1 MNKKEWVIAPKINE
15 DFKSKFREISPLIL
29 QLLFNRGLNTQK
41 QIDEFLMPEYSQHLY
56 DPFLFKDMQKA
67 TERLRRAIEHKEKV
81 LIYGDYDVD
90 GVTSSAI
97 LKLTIDK
104 FGGTSEVY
112 LPDREKEGYGM
123 KEEVVAN
130 AAKDKVSLIVTCDCG
145 ITGVKEIDLANK
157 LGIDVI
163 VTDHHLP
170 SPAGGLPPA
179 YAIINPHCEQNYPFK
194 YLAGVGVA
202 FKLIQGLLKLP
213 VSNYPRTQLPNP
225 EAFEKWLLDLVALG
239 TVADRMPLLD
249 ENRTLAKYGLIV
261 LNKTSRIGLRA
272 LCQAASLEMGDIDTR
287 NIEYQIAPRINVA
300 SRLDHASIAFA
311 LLMSKNQ
318 PEAEELAQDLN
329 RINTQRQ
336 KLVEEIIQQLKN
348 ELREE
353 PAVKA
358 IVVQGEKWP
367 AGILSLIS
375 GKLIDE
381 YHRPSFALNPRQ
393 EGVKGSARS
402 VEEFNLVE
410 ALNTVSH
417 LFSRFGGHRMAA
429 GFTIKSKELVP
440 EFIQAMQ
447 QLAEDKLKD
456 VDLSKKLFIDAEV
469 NLEELGWE
477 AEEALEKFV
486 PFGEGNRRPLF
497 LVKDLKIENLQRVGQ
512 NSQHLKLIAGGKKF
526 ILFCANGKCDN
537 LRVGDM
543 IEVVTELGVN
553 EWNGTKELQMKIID
567 LKLNS

>member
-1 MNKKEWVIAPKINE
+1 MNKKDWIIAPKINE
-15 DFKSKFREISPLIL
+15 DFKSKFPEISPLIL
-29 QLLFNRGLNTQK
+29 QLLFNRGLTTQK

-67 TERLRRAIEHKEKV
+67 AERLGQAIDNKEKV

-104 FGGTSEVY
+104 FGGTSDVY

-123 KEEVVAN
+123 KEEVVAK
-130 AAKDKVSLIVTCDCG
+130 AAKDKVGLIVTCDCG

-170 SPAGGLPPA
+170 SPAGGLPQA
-179 YAIINPHCEQNYPFK
+179 YAIINPHCEPNYPFK

-202 FKLIQGLLKLP
+202 FKLIQGLLL
-213 VSNYPRTQLPNP
+213 NP
-225 EAFEKWLLDLVALG
+225 AFNNEAFEKWLLDLVALG

-249 ENRTLAKYGLIV
+249 ENRALAKYGLIV
-261 LNKTSRIGLRA
+261 LNKTQRIGLRA
-272 LCQAASLEMGDIDTR
+272 LCQAAGLEMGDIDTR

-300 SRLDHASIAFA
+300 SRMDHASIAFA

-318 PEAEELAQDLN
+318 PEAEKLAQDLN

-348 ELREE
+348 ELGEE

-381 YHRPSFALNPRQ
+381 YHRPSFALNPRK
-393 EGVKGSARS
+393 EDVKGSARS
-402 VEEFNLVE
+402 IEEFNLVE
-410 ALNTVSH
+410 TLNTVSH

-429 GFTIKSKELVP
+429 GFTIKNKELVP
-440 EFIQAMQ
+440 EFIKTMQ
-447 QLAEDKLKD
+447 QLAEDRLKD

-469 NLEELGWE
+469 KLEELGWE
-477 AEEALEKFV
+477 TEEALEKFV

-537 LRVGDM
+537 LRIGDM
-543 IEVVTELGVN
+543 IDVVTELGVN

-567 LKLNS
+567 LKINS